1 MTDRQASIDPSE
13 RVRDYTDRFR
23 RFLEED
29 VASIE
34 SSLAGEEVG
43 TPGQPRHD
51 NAGRMHPVM
60 WEARREVQ
68 RRAGA
73 AGLYAPHIGTRSGG
87 GGFTRV
93 EMHHVEEFV
102 YRHSGLGLGLAG
114 LAWTEGPSPACE
126 RFSDM
131 AREQY
136 LLPLVQGRMT
146 AAFANTEPGVGS
158 DVLAMETRA
167 VRRGRDWVING
178 RKAWITNAHFADVI
192 QVVAVTD
199 QKAGTRSL
207 SMFLVD
213 KDAPGF
219 RRVGDIPTMM
229 DDGLTGELEF
239 QDVRV
244 PADNVVGEIG
254 DGFALA
260 MTYINWRRL
269 CRGGMCAGWGEWLIE
284 RAVARSRRRW
294 SGGRPIAD
302 LQAVQHL
309 IAQMDLDVYQARA
322 TSLVAQARLD
332 QLGPFD
338 IPLHRDVPRL
348 VSLVKVINDEAFFRV
363 SDRAVQVH
371 GATGLR
377 RGSPEEKLFRV
388 ARNLRIPAGTTEVQL
403 NAIARGL
410 LRADT
415 AE

>member
-1 MTDRQASIDPSE
+1 MTDREASMDPSE

-23 RFLEED
+23 RFLEDD
-29 VASIE
+29 VAALE
-34 SSLAGEEVG
+34 SSLAAAGVG
-43 TPGQPRHD
+43 TPSQPRHD
-51 NAGRMHPVM
+51 EIGRMDPTV

-73 AGLYAPHIGTRSGG
+73 AGLYAPHIGTRFGG

-102 YRHSGLGLGLAG
+102 YRHSGLGLGVAA

-126 RFSDM
+126 HFSEA

-136 LLPLVQGRMT
+136 LLPLVQGKMT
-146 AAFANTEPGVGS
+146 AAFANTERGVGS
-158 DVLAMETRA
+158 DVLAMTTRA
-167 VRRGRDWVING
+167 ERRGGDWIVNG

-192 QVVAVTD
+192 LVVAMTNPD
-199 QKAGTRSL
+199 AGTKSL

-213 KDAPGF
+213 KEEPGF
-219 RRVGDIPTMM
+219 RRGGDIPTMM

-239 QDVRV
+239 DDVRV
-244 PADNVVGEIG
+244 SADNVVGDIG

-284 RAVARSRRRW
+284 RAVERSRQRR
-294 SGGRPIAD
+294 SGGRPIGD
-302 LQAVQHL
+302 LQAIQHL
-309 IAQMDLDVYQARA
+309 IAQMDVDVYQARA
-322 TSLVAQARLD
+322 ASLVAQARLD

-338 IPLHRDVPRL
+338 IPLHHEVPRL

-371 GATGLR
+371 GAGGLR

-403 NAIARGL
+403 NAIARAL
-410 LRADT
+410 LRT
-415 AE
+415 ETTG

>member
-1 MTDRQASIDPSE
+1 MSDREATIDPGG
-13 RVRDYTDRFR
+13 RVRQYTDRFQ
-23 RFLEED
+23 RFLDED

-34 SSLAGEEVG
+34 STLADAGVG
-43 TPGQPRHD
+43 TPSQPRHD
-51 NAGRMHPVM
+51 DAGRMHPVV

-73 AGLYAPHIGTRSGG
+73 AGLYAPHIGVQFGG

-102 YRHSGLGLGLAG
+102 YRRSGLGLGLAA

-126 RFSDM
+126 HFSGP
-131 AREQY
+131 ARQQY
-136 LLPLVQGRMT
+136 LLPLVQGQMT

-158 DVLAMETRA
+158 DVLGMATRA
-167 VRRGRDWVING
+167 ERRGGDWVING

-192 QVVAVTD
+192 QVVAVTSPG
-199 QKAGTRSL
+199 AGTRSL

-213 KDAPGF
+213 KDSPGF
-219 RRVGDIPTMM
+219 RRGSDIPTMM
-229 DDGLTGELEF
+229 DDGLTGELELE
-239 QDVRV
+239 DVRV
-244 PADNVVGEIG
+244 PADNLVGEVG

-269 CRGGMCAGWGEWLIE
+269 CRGGMCAGWGEWLIA
-284 RAVARSRRRW
+284 RAVERSRQRRA
-294 SGGRPIAD
+294 GGRPIGD

-309 IAQMDLDVYQARA
+309 IAQMDVDVYQARA
-322 TSLVAQARLD
+322 ASLVAQARLD

-410 LRADT
+410 LRTEAS
-415 AE
+415 E

>member
-1 MTDRQASIDPSE
+1 MTDGEASIDPSE
-13 RVRDYTDRFR
+13 RVRDYTGRFR
-23 RFLEED
+23 RFLDED

-34 SSLAGEEVG
+34 SSLAGAEVG
-43 TPGQPRHD
+43 TPGQPSHD

-73 AGLYAPHIGTRSGG
+73 AGLYAPHISTRFGG
-87 GGFTRV
+87 GSFTRV

-102 YRHSGLGLGLAG
+102 YRWSGLGLGLAG

-126 RFSDM
+126 RFSEA
-131 AREQY
+131 ARQQY
-136 LLPLVQGRMT
+136 LLPLVEGRMT

-158 DVLAMETRA
+158 DVLAMATRA
-167 VRRGRDWVING
+167 ERRGGDWVING

-199 QKAGTRSL
+199 PDAGTKSL

-213 KDAPGF
+213 KDTPGF
-219 RRVGDIPTMM
+219 RRGGDIPTMM
-229 DDGLTGELEF
+229 DDGLTGELDLH
-239 QDVRV
+239 DVRV

-284 RAVARSRRRW
+284 RAVERARLRR
-294 SGGRPIAD
+294 SGGLPIGD

-322 TSLVAQARLD
+322 ASLVAQARLD

-338 IPLHRDVPRL
+338 IPLHREVPRL

-371 GATGLR
+371 GASGLR

-410 LRADT
+410 LRT
-415 AE
+415 KTTG